1 MLVKR
6 HPAEALTRVALIAI
20 GTFTA
25 FPVLSVFQPAQ
36 LESTYGVADLE
47 PMALTLLQHRGVLQ
61 LLAGMAMVWAAFRPE
76 VRMPVAAAVIV
87 AKGSALALTVTRP
100 EAQAMANPAIQLFDL
115 ASIAILAVIAIRSLR
130 AERRAP
136 HGREAAVQERAS

>member
-1 MLVKR
+1 MKPR
-6 HPAEALTRVALIAI
+6 PAEVLTRVALIAI

-25 FPVLSVFQPAQ
+25 FPVLSVVQPAQ

-47 PMALTLLQHRGVLQ
+47 PMVLTLLQHRGVFQ
-61 LLAGMAMVWAAFRPE
+61 FLAGVAMVWAAFRPD
-76 VRMPVAAAVIV
+76 VRVPVALAVIL

-100 EAQAMANPAIQLFDL
+100 EAQALANGAIQLFDA

-130 AERRAP
+130 AGRQAQ
-136 HGREAAVQERAS
+136 HGREAATLERAS